1 MITYKDIDTAV
12 LSTRMVIYGYLT
24 EILNKAVDKC
34 FNFNENA
41 LYISE
46 HIGYP
51 KKLFIKDNK
60 IYLQNIG
67 FNEEFEVSEMSVDEL
82 LILSSMVKDTETFI
96 YYLDINNMDVKEIID
111 VECEIVE

>member
-24 EILNKAVDKC
+24 ELLNKTVDKC
-34 FNFNENA
+34 FIFNENT

-51 KKLFIKDNK
+51 KKLFMKDNK
-60 IYLQNIG
+60 IYLQNMG
-67 FNEEFEVSEMSVDEL
+67 FNQEFEVSEMSVDEL
-82 LILSSMVKDTETFI
+82 LILTSMVKDTELI
-96 YYLDINNMDVKEIID
+96 KSYVVDMSNVVIDIET
-111 VECEIVE
+111 EIVD

>member
-24 EILNKAVDKC
+24 ELLGKTVDKC
-34 FNFNENA
+34 FIFNENA

-46 HIGYP
+46 HVGYP
-51 KKLFIKDNK
+51 KKLFIKNNK

-67 FNEEFEVSEMSVDEL
+67 FNQEFEVSEMSVDEL
-82 LILSSMVKDTETFI
+82 LILTSMVKDTELI
-96 YYLDINNMDVKEIID
+96 KSYVVDMSNVVIDIET
-111 VECEIVE
+111 EIVD

>member
-1 MITYKDIDTAV
+1 MITCKDIDTAV

-24 EILNKAVDKC
+24 EFLNKAVDKC
-34 FNFNENA
+34 FIFNENA

-60 IYLQNIG
+60 IYLQNID
-67 FNEEFEVSEMSVDEL
+67 FNQEFEVSEMSVDEL
-82 LILSSMVKDTETFI
+82 LVLTSMVKDIETIKI
-96 YYLDINNMDVKEIID
+96 YVENVNDIID
-111 VECEIVE
+111 IETEIVD

>member
-24 EILNKAVDKC
+24 ELLNKTVDKC
-34 FNFNENA
+34 FIFNENA

-51 KKLFIKDNK
+51 KKLFMRDDK
-60 IYLQNIG
+60 IYIENIG
-67 FNEEFEVSEMSVDEL
+67 FKQEFEVSEMSVDEL
-82 LILSSMVKDTETFI
+82 LILTSMVKDMEVI
-96 YYLDINNMDVKEIID
+96 KSYIVNIENVVID
-111 VECEIVE
+111 VETEIVD

>member
-12 LSTRMVIYGYLT
+12 FSTRMVIYGYLT
-24 EILNKAVDKC
+24 ELLNKSVDKC
-34 FNFNENA
+34 FIFNENA

-51 KKLFIKDNK
+51 KKLFMKDNK

-67 FNEEFEVSEMSVDEL
+67 FNQEFEVSEMSVDEL
-82 LILSSMVKDTETFI
+82 LVLTSMVKDTELI
-96 YYLDINNMDVKEIID
+96 KSYVVDMENVVIDIET
-111 VECEIVE
+111 EIVD

>member
-24 EILNKAVDKC
+24 ELLNKTVDKC
-34 FNFNENA
+34 FIFNENA

-51 KKLFIKDNK
+51 KKLFIKDDK
-60 IYLQNIG
+60 IYIENIG
-67 FNEEFEVSEMSVDEL
+67 FKQEFEVSEMSVDEL
-82 LILSSMVKDTETFI
+82 LILTSMVKDMEVI
-96 YYLDINNMDVKEIID
+96 KSYIVNMENVVID
-111 VECEIVE
+111 VETEIVD

>member
-24 EILNKAVDKC
+24 ELLDKTVDKC
-34 FNFNENA
+34 FIFNENA

-51 KKLFIKDNK
+51 KKLFIKDDK
-60 IYLQNIG
+60 IYLQNID
-67 FNEEFEVSEMSVDEL
+67 FKQEFWVSEMSVDEL
-82 LILSSMVKDTETFI
+82 LVLTSMVKDMEVIKSYVVNMENVVIDIET
-96 YYLDINNMDVKEIID
+96 
-111 VECEIVE
+111 EIVD

>member
-1 MITYKDIDTAV
+1 MITYKDINTAV

-24 EILNKAVDKC
+24 ELLDKTVDKC
-34 FNFNENA
+34 FIFNENA

-51 KKLFIKDNK
+51 KKLFMKDNK

-67 FNEEFEVSEMSVDEL
+67 FNQEFEVSEMSVDEL
-82 LILSSMVKDTETFI
+82 LIRSSMVKDTELI
-96 YYLDINNMDVKEIID
+96 KSYVVDRSNVVIDIET
-111 VECEIVE
+111 EIVD